1 AALWPYLA
9 FVFTFG
15 MGLFYMQLGD
25 VISNIVYAII
35 LGMTISRCLFAFARI
50 PGRETA
56 DIHRIRRLRQTALV
70 ILLFCTLEYIMWTA
84 SCFGDS
90 TKAPEIIYYIA
101 DSMLSLSFPLALA
114 GLCRKMRKEQEKEKE
129 AEV

>member
-50 PGRETA
+50 PGREA
-56 DIHRIRRLRQTALV
+56 PDPHQLRRLRQTALV
-70 ILLFCTLEYIMWTA
+70 VLLFCALEYIMWTA
-84 SCFGDS
+84 SCFWDS
-90 TKAPEIIYYIA
+90 TKIPEIIYYIA
-101 DSMLSLSFPLALA
+101 DIMLSLSFPLAFV
-114 GLCRKMRKEQEKEKE
+114 GLCKRQTPEPGRGKE
-129 AEV
+129 AAA